1 MVLEHPG
8 WVRGKGSKKDVVRM
22 IPVNRTRPEE
32 DVGPLWKMEA
42 TEQAH
47 AAAVNI
53 CWMSVQQRV
62 LERVG
67 LGSQVPRL
75 YWPPRLSLV

>member
-1 MVLEHPG
+1 
-8 WVRGKGSKKDVVRM
+8 M

-32 DVGPLWKMEA
+32 DVGPLWKMGA
-42 TEQAH
+42 MEQAH

-75 YWPPRLSLV
+75 YRPPRLSLV